1 MVNIAGTVSEFIK
14 PRAYQAVKATI
25 LSLDV
30 SPDTNTAYS
39 KQLDVVAN
47 LQQKTYTSV
56 RMTQTYLTVFSL
68 TLDKGQCLLPILV
81 SAGHY
86 TVCTSFPVVSCIHI
100 QYPACSC
107 ATKSRTI
114 IYTIDNTCNQIDLP
128 FHYQHMVH
136 KSSLEDHRN
145 PTLPAGNV
153 EMISG

>member
-1 MVNIAGTVSEFIK
+1 MKQYRNVVSTHSVANNMCLAWDLVNIAGTVSEFTK
-14 PRAYQAVKATI
+14 ARAYQAVKATI
-25 LSLDV
+25 LSWDV

-39 KQLDVVAN
+39 KQVNVVAN

-100 QYPACSC
+100 PYPACS
-107 ATKSRTI
+107 KSRTI
-114 IYTIDNTCNQIDLP
+114 IYTIDNTCNRIDLP
-128 FHYQHMVH
+128 FHY
-136 KSSLEDHRN
+136 
-145 PTLPAGNV
+145 
-153 EMISG
+153 